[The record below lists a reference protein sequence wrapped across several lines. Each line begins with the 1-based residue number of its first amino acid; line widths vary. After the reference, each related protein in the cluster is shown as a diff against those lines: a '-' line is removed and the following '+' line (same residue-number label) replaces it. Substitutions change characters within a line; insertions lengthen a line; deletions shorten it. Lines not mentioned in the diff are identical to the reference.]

1 MKIARKEAAASL
13 LVFLAGAVA
22 CMGMLVFCLSI
33 LAGAVELSISGSI
46 SGSGNQSLFF
56 AGDNVSA
63 FWNGTILQV
72 TAVSA

>member
-1 MKIARKEAAASL
+1 MRL
-13 LVFLAGAVA
+13 LHLAGLAGAAA
-22 CMGMLVFCLSI
+22 CLWMLVLCLSI
-33 LAGAVELSISGSI
+33 LAGAVELSISGSV

-63 FWNGTILQV
+63 FWNGSILNV

>member
-1 MKIARKEAAASL
+1 MKAFVYAVGL
-13 LVFLAGAVA
+13 LAGAA
-22 CMGMLVFCLSI
+22 GLWLLTLCLSI

-63 FWNGTILQV
+63 FWNGSNLTV
-72 TAVSA
+72 TAVSV